1 MDEDENLTGEILI
14 KYKIKLTSKLND
26 YKVGTY
32 LEAIL
37 LPVRVQGT
45 WDTWNNKWFI
55 FDGEKS
61 IAIIDYKDQ
70 CFQLFSLKVKKKKD
84 K

>member
-1 MDEDENLTGEILI
+1 MDEEEKLIGEILT
-14 KYKIKLTSKLND
+14 KYRVKLTSKLND

-32 LEAIL
+32 LEATL

-45 WDTWNNKWFI
+45 LDTWNNKWFV

-61 IAIIDYKDQ
+61 VAILDLKDQ
-70 CFQLFSLKVKKKKD
+70 CFDLYSLKAKKKKD